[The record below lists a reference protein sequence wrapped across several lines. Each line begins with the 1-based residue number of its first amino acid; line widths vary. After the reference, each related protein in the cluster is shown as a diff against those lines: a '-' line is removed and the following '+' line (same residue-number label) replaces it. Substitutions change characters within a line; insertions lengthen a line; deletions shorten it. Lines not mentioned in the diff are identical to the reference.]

1 MSCVHFKFFSR
12 LSGDKAIFNGLCIS
26 LADLKKKI
34 MAQMRLKAE
43 HCELQITDALTQQE
57 YTDEATLI
65 PKNSSVIV
73 RRIPIGG
80 LKNTTK
86 TFFLHRNEQESGTL
100 KAIGRSQ
107 NQVGHSFHNYS
118 AQGASKPIKP
128 TDDTSLI
135 SLIQLAETANLADA
149 NAPEEDKIKA
159 MMLQS
164 ACVHNPDKNIK
175 TLLESARL
183 NDSCFG
189 CFLPGHYVKDCPTKE
204 EKSLKSANKIKK
216 STGIPCSFMIEVT
229 DPNTKGAMLTNSGK
243 YAVPIISAKAYAKG
257 KRENPPFLPGDQSPS
272 PEEKEPIPDMLLC
285 MICKNIMTD
294 AAVIPCCGNSY
305 CDECIRNS
313 LLESEEHACPTCH
326 KTGVSP
332 DNIISNKGLREFIN
346 NSRRVCTKEVS
357 KQRQLQATDPPS
369 AVPVPSHNK
378 ENLMPALFKKLTNS
392 SYGRRY
398 SAPVTSAN
406 NLLLPDSLLMRSQ
419 GFRAPLL
426 PLMHPL
432 PDDWLPPGLN
442 LHTADHLILKM
453 QAHTPNSKHQNLVT
467 VLEPSDDLILDLYQ
481 DPLHS
486 RGSPTEEGM
495 LAAPDP
501 VLTGA
506 LAPDPS
512 LHPANTK
519 LDLDPLHIGTLII
532 GTPMTIVFLH
542 QTEPQWWLCL
552 ELLVDWRN
560 QHLCWFYFTL
570 IQLVTKLII

>member
-128 TDDTSLI
+128 
-135 SLIQLAETANLADA
+135 
-149 NAPEEDKIKA
+149 
-159 MMLQS
+159 
-164 ACVHNPDKNIK
+164 
-175 TLLESARL
+175 
-183 NDSCFG
+183 
-189 CFLPGHYVKDCPTKE
+189 

>member
-135 SLIQLAETANLADA
+135 SLIQLAEQTANLADA

-432 PDDWLPPGLN
+432 PDDWLPPVSFTRTGVPRPRASRPHKGWDRSESPYCGSSYIKN
-442 LHTADHLILKM
+442 AGTYTKFK
-453 QAHTPNSKHQNLVT
+453 TS
-467 VLEPSDDLILDLYQ
+467 EPRYCSRAFRRS
-481 DPLHS
+481 HS
-486 RGSPTEEGM
+486 RSLSRSPSFQRKPYRRRH
-495 LAAPDP
+495 ACRSRSRSHRCSRSRSKS
-501 VLTGA
+501 
-506 LAPDPS
+506 PS
-512 LHPANTK
+512 CK
-519 LDLDPLHIGTLII
+519 Y
-532 GTPMTIVFLH
+532 
-542 QTEPQWWLCL
+542 QTRSRSPSHRYSDYRHTHDHCL
-552 ELLVDWRN
+552 STSD
-560 QHLCWFYFTL
+560 
-570 IQLVTKLII
+570 